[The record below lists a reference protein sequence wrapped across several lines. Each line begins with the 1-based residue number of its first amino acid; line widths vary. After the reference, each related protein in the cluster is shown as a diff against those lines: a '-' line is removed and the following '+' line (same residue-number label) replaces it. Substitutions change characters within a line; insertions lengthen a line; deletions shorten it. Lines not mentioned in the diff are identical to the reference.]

1 MLSLTTLSTVA
12 DCCYAECLKK
22 AFIPNVTMLNVV
34 MLSVMA
40 RKARVF
46 DTITRA
52 HPNLLFVC
60 YVGAYPSRAPYC
72 VRPYG

>member
-1 MLSLTTLSTVA
+1 MVSLTTLSTMA

-22 AFIPNVTMLNVV
+22 PFMLNVTMLNVV

-46 DTITRA
+46 YSITRA
-52 HPNLLFVC
+52 HPNLLFVSN
-60 YVGAYPSRAPYC
+60 VGA
-72 VRPYG
+72 